1 MRLRPYK
8 WFRDYEFKACRPMC
22 NIDDMNEDF
31 MKVLDDAR
39 ELAGVPFKL
48 TSAYRTKEYELSK
61 GRTGTSSHCKGVA
74 VDIYCTDSRK
84 RYLIVQSLIAVGF
97 MRIGIAKNF
106 IHVDADE
113 EKRASIWLYN

>member
-8 WFRDYEFKACRPMC
+8 WFRDYEFKVCRPMC
-22 NIDDMNEDF
+22 NMTDMNEEF

-113 EKRASIWLYN
+113 DKRASIWLYN

>member
-22 NIDDMNEDF
+22 NITDMNEEF

-113 EKRASIWLYN
+113 DKRASIWLYN